1 MARKSWLD
9 EKAES
14 TKIDDYAKQLVP
26 FVEAMA
32 DGRIDQG
39 ELSSQEKRV
48 VQLMK
53 EIEPQLDDTLHAK
66 ITDLLCELSA
76 FNCMQVLQ
84 SMMEER
90 PKVQFRG

>member
-14 TKIDDYAKQLVP
+14 TKIDDYAKQLGT

-53 EIEPQLDDTLHAK
+53 EIEPQLDDTLHEK
-66 ITDLLCELSA
+66 VTDLLCELSA
-76 FNCMQVLQ
+76 FNCMQLLH